1 MTPLP
6 PHTHTH
12 THTHTHHLWFFINP
26 FFDTNVGFLIS
37 KFVNIIIVKVLVWF
51 THFLLWK
58 KCINICCW
66 IYVSLYLHFY
76 LYLRG
81 CFAPFSFC
89 GRCDG
94 KIAAGELILLLLL
107 CSNCKKCSNCKN
119 CFNTILLESWT
130 CQKFHLLWNGKN
142 IKCEIFFP

>member
-1 MTPLP
+1 MKSVIF
-6 PHTHTH
+6 HKS
-12 THTHTHHLWFFINP
+12 FFWYQCWILNLKTCKCKNSQGS
-26 FFDTNVGFLIS
+26 DMVY
-37 KFVNIIIVKVLVWF
+37 W
-51 THFLLWK
+51 FLLWK

-130 CQKFHLLWNGKN
+130 YQKFHLLWNGKN